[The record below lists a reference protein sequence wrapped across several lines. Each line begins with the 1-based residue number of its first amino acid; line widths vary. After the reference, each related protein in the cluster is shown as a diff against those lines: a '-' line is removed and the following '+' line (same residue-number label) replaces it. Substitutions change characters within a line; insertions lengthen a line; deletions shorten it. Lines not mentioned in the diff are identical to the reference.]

1 MNTQAIA
8 PLEST
13 AKQTLTQAFLHRY
26 DMYVSDKDE
35 THLLA
40 FSELGRK
47 MNQAAMPPETL
58 VELYAIAQQRTS
70 RVRDMSQEQRL
81 LPLMEVLMTYGLSYR
96 QHIQWQQEHSN
107 AQFYRVL
114 EASGH
119 LILITDEQQHV
130 HYTNPAFARVFN
142 TSGESESTLG
152 EPFLQAVNSQ
162 KQMLAQLCAGQR
174 WQGKVTA
181 TDKLGHTVVLEVTA
195 FVVGLGGRQ
204 SSHFVFMAEDVTEQ
218 LVMEKRLN
226 QSQRLGTLGEL
237 ASGITHEFNNVMTII
252 SGFAELIRDESDPH
266 SRSDYVR
273 EILAAIDKGQ
283 CLNQQ
288 ILSFAADRE
297 TAMVPAALP
306 VLVNAIHQF
315 IATAVGSHIQLTVN
329 AIPHIEVKLSEQH
342 LCQILTNLCINARHA
357 IEQNTGRDDGEIT
370 LSFSLAEA
378 SSWLAISVKDNGC
391 GMTAD
396 IREQIFE
403 PFYTTKDIG
412 EGSGLGLSLLQK
424 IVHEYHGEVQVE
436 SAPDRG
442 TEFIVHLPVVAA
454 PRTDNG
460 SHSTPAPLLKQ
471 WAQSH
476 HDTNKRVMK

>member
-1 MNTQAIA
+1 MNTQATA
-8 PLEST
+8 SLENT
-13 AKQTLTQAFLHRY
+13 TKQALKAAFLHRY
-26 DMYVSDKDE
+26 ELYVRDE
-35 THLLA
+35 DESHLLA

-58 VELYAIAQQRTS
+58 VELYACAQQRTS
-70 RVRDMSQEQRL
+70 GGLAMSQEQRL
-81 LPLMEVLMTYGLSYR
+81 LPLMEVLMAYGLSYR
-96 QHIQWQQEHSN
+96 QQIQWQQEHSN

-119 LILITDEQQHV
+119 LILITDEQQDV
-130 HYTNPAFARVFN
+130 HYTNPAFARVFKA
-142 TSGESESTLG
+142 TGQGEDKLG
-152 EPFLQAVNSQ
+152 GEFLQAVNSQ
-162 KQMLAQLCAGQR
+162 EQMLAQLNAGQR

-181 TDKLGHTVVLEVTA
+181 TDKRGHTVVLEVTA

-204 SSHFVFMAEDVTEQ
+204 FSHFVFMAEDVTEQ
-218 LVMEKRLN
+218 LVMEKRLK

-297 TAMVPAALP
+297 TPRGPAALP
-306 VLVNAIHQF
+306 QLINAINQF
-315 IATAVGSHIQLTVN
+315 IATAVGSHIQLIIEAAPPIDVN
-329 AIPHIEVKLSEQH
+329 LSEQH

-357 IEQNTGRDDGEIT
+357 IEQNSSNDEGEIL
-370 LSFSLAEA
+370 LSFEGNEESE
-378 SSWLAISVKDNGC
+378 WLAISVRDNGC

-424 IVHEYHGEVQVE
+424 IVHEYQGEVQVE
-436 SAPDRG
+436 SCPDKG
-442 TEFIVHLPVVAA
+442 TEFTVHLPVVVT
-454 PRTDNG
+454 PRTEKRNC
-460 SHSTPAPLLKQ
+460 SPPAPLLKQ
-471 WAQSH
+471 WAETQ
-476 HDTNKRVMK
+476 R